1 MAEVRKRRYPRT
13 PGGLELTPEVTDALA
28 EEAERGYDLSKWK
41 RVFVTRPAFSDSE
54 TLARVTIEI
63 PNHELNRLRERAE
76 AEDKLVERVAHDA
89 LQEYLGL

>member
-1 MAEVRKRRYPRT
+1 MAKVRRRRYPRT
-13 PGGLELTPEVTDALA
+13 PGGVELTPEVIEALA
-28 EEAERGYDLSKWK
+28 EEAERGYDLSKAK
-41 RVFVTRPAFSDSE
+41 REFVNGPVFADSE